1 MSEKIGCLQLSDAI
15 DIGEA
20 AKIFDNKICF
30 NLGCPHHCTCMVLN
44 QQIGGGYDTR
54 RDSQRTP

>member
-15 DIGEA
+15 EIGEA
-20 AKIFDNKICF
+20 AKIFDNKTCF
-30 NLGCPHHCTCMVLN
+30 DLGCPHHDTCRILKEGEHN
-44 QQIGGGYDTR
+44 DTR

>member
-15 DIGEA
+15 EVGEA

-30 NLGCPHHCTCMVLN
+30 DLGCPHHCTCQALN
-44 QQIGGGYDTR
+44 DQGEGNETR